1 MSLSVQFYTM
11 LAMIAMGSFFGGT
24 LDTYN
29 RFLQRR
35 NRKRWVVFVHDVFFW
50 LFQSLLLF
58 YVLFLVNA
66 GEVRFYIFIALLCG
80 FAAYQALFKNGYLKL
95 LEWCIQAACRTGR
108 FTAGMFRLLVFRPA
122 KGFVLL
128 LFALFLGAGRLLYT
142 IVKMMAKMVIWILKT
157 GLKPFSALGVFLWRI
172 NPLRA
177 SFDRFF
183 MKTAGFWKTIQ
194 NKFIK
199 LKNRIGK
206 FFKR

>member
-35 NRKRWVVFVHDVFFW
+35 KRKRWVVFVHDVLFW
-50 LFQSLLLF
+50 LCQSLLLF

-95 LEWCIQAACRTGR
+95 LEWCIQAA
-108 FTAGMFRLLVFRPA
+108 LPHRPVYSRHVPA
-122 KGFVLL
+122 SCFPPGQRICPSFVC
-128 LFALFLGAGRLLYT
+128 
-142 IVKMMAKMVIWILKT
+142 
-157 GLKPFSALGVFLWRI
+157 PFSRRRAIALYDCKNDGKNGNMDI
-172 NPLRA
+172 KDRA
-177 SFDRFF
+177 
-183 MKTAGFWKTIQ
+183 
-194 NKFIK
+194 
-199 LKNRIGK
+199 
-206 FFKR
+206 